1 MISVKDAFDNMPI
14 AVCFFDKH
22 GTVRLINRR
31 MLNVST
37 MLLGSEMQTL
47 TELHNAL
54 EAPPKQISVTDGA
67 VPLYNFPDGKTL
79 RFEEKTVT
87 DADGTSFIQVTAAD
101 VTELAERQAELRREN
116 EQLSEANRRARQLY
130 ENMAEIVRE
139 EEILSMKMR
148 VHDDIGHS
156 ILSARRALLSNEDIE
171 AVRSNAAVW
180 EKSIELLHHAN
191 NMPDQPDPMEY
202 AEKRTEALGVKL
214 VVNGD
219 LPNNPKLRYLFSL
232 AVRECVTNC
241 VRHANG
247 NEVYV
252 TVSADGDSYTAM
264 LTNNGKVPDGKI
276 VEGGGLSAL
285 RRRIEKNNG
294 NMTVQSFPCFALTVS
309 LKDDE
314 Q

>member
-54 EAPPKQISVTDGA
+54 ETPSKQISVTDSA

-87 DADGTSFIQVTAAD
+87 DSDGASFVQVTAAD
-101 VTELAERQAELRREN
+101 VTELAKRQAELRREN

-202 AEKRTEALGVKL
+202 AEKRAEALGVRL
-214 VVNGD
+214 VMNGVM
-219 LPNNPKLRYLFSL
+219 PESSRLRYLFSL

-241 VRHANG
+241 VRHAGG
-247 NEVYV
+247 NEVCV

-264 LTNNGKVPDGKI
+264 LTNNGKVPDGQI

>member
-22 GTVRLINRR
+22 GRVRLINRR
-31 MLNVST
+31 MSKVSI

-54 EAPPKQISVTDGA
+54 ETPSKQISVTDSA

-87 DADGTSFIQVTAAD
+87 DSDGASFVQVTAAD

-202 AEKRTEALGVKL
+202 AEKRAEALGVRL
-214 VVNGD
+214 VMNGVM
-219 LPNNPKLRYLFSL
+219 PESSRLRYLFSL

-241 VRHANG
+241 VRHAGG
-247 NEVYV
+247 NEVCV

-264 LTNNGKVPDGKI
+264 LTNNGKVPDGQI

>member
-67 VPLYNFPDGKTL
+67 VPLYKFPDGKTL
-79 RFEEKTVT
+79 RFEEKIVT
-87 DADGTSFIQVTAAD
+87 DSDGASFVQVTAAD

-130 ENMAEIVRE
+130 ENMAEIVGE

-202 AEKRTEALGVKL
+202 AEKRTEALGVRL
-214 VVNGD
+214 VMNGVM
-219 LPNNPKLRYLFSL
+219 PESSRLRYLFSL

-241 VRHANG
+241 VRHAGG
-247 NEVYV
+247 NEVCV

-264 LTNNGKVPDGKI
+264 LTNNGKVPDGQI

>member
-54 EAPPKQISVTDGA
+54 EAPPKQISVTDSA

-79 RFEEKTVT
+79 RFEEKIVT
-87 DADGTSFIQVTAAD
+87 DSDGASFVQVTAAD

-202 AEKRTEALGVKL
+202 AEKRAEALGVRL
-214 VVNGD
+214 VMNGVM
-219 LPNNPKLRYLFSL
+219 PESSRLRYLFSL

-241 VRHANG
+241 VRHAGG
-247 NEVYV
+247 NEVCV

-264 LTNNGKVPDGKI
+264 LTNNGKVPDGQI

>member
-79 RFEEKTVT
+79 RFEEKIVT
-87 DADGTSFIQVTAAD
+87 DSDGASFVQVTAAD
-101 VTELAERQAELRREN
+101 VTELAKRQAELRREN

-202 AEKRTEALGVKL
+202 AEKRAEALGVRL
-214 VVNGD
+214 VMNGVM
-219 LPNNPKLRYLFSL
+219 PESSRLRYLFSL
-232 AVRECVTNC
+232 AVRECVTNG

-247 NEVYV
+247 NEVCV
-252 TVSADGDSYTAM
+252 TVSADRDGYTAI
-264 LTNNGKVPDGKI
+264 LTNNGREPDGKI
-276 VEGGGLSAL
+276 TEGGGLSAL

-294 NMTVQSFPCFALTVS
+294 NMTVHSFPRFALTVS

-314 Q
+314 K

>member
-1 MISVKDAFDNMPI
+1 
-14 AVCFFDKH
+14 
-22 GTVRLINRR
+22 
-31 MLNVST
+31 
-37 MLLGSEMQTL
+37 
-47 TELHNAL
+47 
-54 EAPPKQISVTDGA
+54 
-67 VPLYNFPDGKTL
+67 
-79 RFEEKTVT
+79 
-87 DADGTSFIQVTAAD
+87 
-101 VTELAERQAELRREN
+101 
-116 EQLSEANRRARQLY
+116 
-130 ENMAEIVRE
+130 
-139 EEILSMKMR
+139 MKMR

-171 AVRSNAAVW
+171 AVRSNASAW

-202 AEKRTEALGVKL
+202 AEKRAEALGVKL
-214 VVNGD
+214 IVNGD
-219 LPNNPKLRYLFSL
+219 LPNNSKLRYLFSL

-252 TVSADGDSYTAM
+252 TVSADRDGYTAI
-264 LTNNGKVPDGKI
+264 LTNNGRVPDGRI
-276 VEGGGLSAL
+276 TEGGGLSAL

-294 NMTVQSFPCFALTVS
+294 NMTVQSLPRFALTVS

>member
-79 RFEEKTVT
+79 RFAEKIVT
-87 DADGTSFIQVTAAD
+87 ASDGASVVQVTAAD

-202 AEKRTEALGVKL
+202 AEKRAEALGVRL
-214 VVNGD
+214 VMNGVM
-219 LPNNPKLRYLFSL
+219 PESSRLRYLFSL

-241 VRHANG
+241 VRHAGG
-247 NEVYV
+247 NEVCV

-264 LTNNGKVPDGKI
+264 LTNNGKVPDGQI

>member
-79 RFEEKTVT
+79 RFEEKIVT
-87 DADGTSFIQVTAAD
+87 DSDGASFVQVTAAD

-171 AVRSNAAVW
+171 AVRSNAAAW

-191 NMPDQPDPMEY
+191 NMPEQPDPMEY
-202 AEKRTEALGVKL
+202 AEKRAEALGVKL
-214 VVNGD
+214 IVNGD
-219 LPNNPKLRYLFSL
+219 LPNNSKLRYLFSL

-252 TVSADGDSYTAM
+252 TVSADGDSYTA
-264 LTNNGKVPDGKI
+264 
-276 VEGGGLSAL
+276 
-285 RRRIEKNNG
+285 
-294 NMTVQSFPCFALTVS
+294 
-309 LKDDE
+309 
-314 Q
+314 

>member
-79 RFEEKTVT
+79 RFEEKIVT
-87 DADGTSFIQVTAAD
+87 DSDGASFVQVTAAD

-202 AEKRTEALGVKL
+202 AEKRAEALGVRL
-214 VVNGD
+214 VMNGVM
-219 LPNNPKLRYLFSL
+219 PESSRLRYLFSL

-241 VRHANG
+241 VRHAGG
-247 NEVYV
+247 NEVCV

-264 LTNNGKVPDGKI
+264 LTNNGKVPDGQI

>member
-22 GTVRLINRR
+22 GRVRLINRR
-31 MLNVST
+31 MSKVSI
-37 MLLGSEMQTL
+37 MLLGSEIQTL

-54 EAPPKQISVTDGA
+54 ETPSKQISVTDGT

-87 DADGTSFIQVTAAD
+87 DSDGASFVQVTAAD
-101 VTELAERQAELRREN
+101 VTELAKRQAELRREN

-202 AEKRTEALGVKL
+202 AEKRAEALGVKL

-219 LPNNPKLRYLFSL
+219 LPNSPKLRYLFSL

-247 NEVYV
+247 NEVCV
-252 TVSADGDSYTAM
+252 TVSADRDGYTAI
-264 LTNNGKVPDGKI
+264 LTNNGREPDGKI
-276 VEGGGLSAL
+276 TEGGGLSAL
-285 RRRIEKNNG
+285 RRRIEENNG
-294 NMTVQSFPCFALTVS
+294 NMTVHSFPRFALTVS

-314 Q
+314 K